1 MGGINGLE
9 TFERVAKKPSKQNLG
24 SHE

>member
-1 MGGINGLE
+1 MGGINGLK
-9 TFERVAKKPSKQNLG
+9 TFERVAKKPTKQNRG